1 MHSFVSCCS
10 LYPGD
15 LYPFTRKPFFII
27 VDSDNS
33 FVFQHVPRYFG
44 QPLVI
49 LMSPQDIPPA
59 FQGRLNTLGAYV
71 MMRIMQ
77 FCDLLMC
84 IIYSYI
90 ESLKVKCVIITMF
103 IIADIKMFHMDFV
116 GICMIYLHTKF
127 HLLMLHRNCISQCCQ
142 FLKGQMTTQI

>member
-1 MHSFVSCCS
+1 MLNSGLWPRWCTDKQQKGIRPSKQEGNPAEGNALVSRKQCPVFIVVTDCQNFQCNMFFLYLFIYFFLCVCSSCS

-59 FQGRLNTLGAYV
+59 FQGTPKTLVFSYV
-71 MMRIMQ
+71 PYLSRYTQRI
-77 FCDLLMC
+77 
-84 IIYSYI
+84 
-90 ESLKVKCVIITMF
+90 
-103 IIADIKMFHMDFV
+103 
-116 GICMIYLHTKF
+116 
-127 HLLMLHRNCISQCCQ
+127 
-142 FLKGQMTTQI
+142 FL